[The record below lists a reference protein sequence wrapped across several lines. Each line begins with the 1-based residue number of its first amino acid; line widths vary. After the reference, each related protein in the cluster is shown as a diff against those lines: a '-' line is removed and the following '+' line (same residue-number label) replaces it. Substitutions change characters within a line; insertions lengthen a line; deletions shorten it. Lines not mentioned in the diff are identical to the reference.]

1 MLILTAN
8 FSVSIENLKQTNKV
22 LSENVF
28 QSDLFYIFSKGCPN
42 EHISNIIDFTD
53 ELEIPNWNVDC
64 QYNSG
69 ISSCSNWYCWNIGL
83 PVGSI
88 QTELVGNGRGRLDF
102 GNCWETG
109 IVRVLLNGTEI
120 ASASANTP
128 SITIEFDFT
137 NREALKLVEESIG
150 IIQFNQFEVLSC
162 TSD

>member
-1 MLILTAN
+1 M
-8 FSVSIENLKQTNKV
+8 
-22 LSENVF
+22 
-28 QSDLFYIFSKGCPN
+28 
-42 EHISNIIDFTD
+42 DFTE

-64 QYNSG
+64 QYGSFNYE
-69 ISSCSNWYCWNIGL
+69 ISSCNNWYCYNNWEID
-83 PVGSI
+83 GSI

-137 NREALKLVEESIG
+137 NREALELVEESIG
-150 IIQFNQFEVLSC
+150 IIQFNQFEVLLC

>member
-8 FSVSIENLKQTNKV
+8 FPVSIENLKQTNKV

-28 QSDLFYIFSKGCPN
+28 QSDLVYIFSKGCPN

-53 ELEIPNWNVDC
+53 VLEIP
-64 QYNSG
+64 
-69 ISSCSNWYCWNIGL
+69 
-83 PVGSI
+83 
-88 QTELVGNGRGRLDF
+88 DF

-128 SITIEFDFT
+128 SITIEF
-137 NREALKLVEESIG
+137 A
-150 IIQFNQFEVLSC
+150 
-162 TSD
+162 TSLTEKH